1 MKGKYK
7 KTIALLMTLIMVLS
21 INITAFAEGS
31 ANPSSI
37 QGKVVE
43 KMELPAGDAD
53 SAEVET
59 QDETAGEDGGDMTTE
74 DTDIKEEAGEEGAA
88 EGEDVDGADAEDG
101 EAVEGEDEKDEELE
115 AGDGAEETAGEDEV
129 VDEEEI
135 TEENGGE
142 QEAIAENGQDGIDGG
157 KVAEG
162 VTEAEKQLD
171 LGDNP
176 DNITADEAYI
186 ENLGFYYPALI
197 KMYRMMAQSSN
208 SDEITWPAPGAINL
222 IKTADP
228 VEGEENQWEITL
240 TVEGKNV
247 QKTSKVVLVI
257 DKSGSMEGKKMT
269 NTILAAQEFVDKLLL
284 SDGMTEIA
292 VVSFDKNAHIVSN
305 FVGHGGK
312 DGLKTEIGKIEADG
326 GTNIQAGIHQAQIL
340 LDAVTADNKVIVL
353 LGDGE
358 ATYSYK
364 VTQASGITLSTH
376 RKNQTPDIIYDNP
389 EVGNVDYDN
398 IVGSGSDYTLTA
410 SGGFPS
416 KVYRYQIYCNES
428 GHNHGPWT
436 TTFPTDNGIPTIWE
450 AGLAKDKDTK
460 IYSIALNAGD
470 DGNYVLGKCQDS
482 GYYELNSS
490 ELDVL
495 SDVFDEIAG
504 QIAYAAN
511 NAIVIDPMGQMF
523 NLVSSLGEIY
533 VSQGTAEITATG
545 EIKWDVGTI
554 KEDDPAIMK
563 YKVMIKDEA
572 EKDKLYPTNGTTTM
586 EYKDI
591 NGKDAEDEFE
601 VPEVSVSGGKILYK
615 GYLVNDEGEPISEG
629 GIVVARPDLAK
640 RLYDNTYSNDP
651 LDYNKTYIVAKSEI
665 PGYKYM
671 GYVWNDSNGTQDTV
685 SVLLLA
691 TAPTQIVWFS
701 YAEKNDVTVTF
712 EENYLGASSYHR
724 TIKSGSALKT
734 NMPPNPNRLG
744 YSFMGWYPNEG
755 GTGDKF
761 DSDTIVTS
769 DITVYAQWAA
779 NTDTAYTV
787 EHYLQ
792 NLAGD
797 GYILEESESKAG
809 TTGQP
814 TAAAAKTYDGFTVKA
829 FSQAVIAADGSTVVK
844 IYYDRNEYTLTYKIV
859 GDFFTDDEHAE
870 QTYKFGAAVT
880 AAAKPSEVGYTF
892 VGWTGVPATMPAE
905 DVTATGYYTA
915 NTDTAYTVEH
925 YLQNLAGDG
934 YILEESESKAGTTG
948 QPTAAAA
955 KTYDGFTV
963 KAFSQAVIA
972 ADGSTV
978 VKIYYDRNEY
988 TLTYKIVGDFF
999 TDDEHAEQTYKFG
1012 AAVTAAAKPSEV
1024 GYTFVGWAGVPATMP
1039 AEDVEATGY
1048 YTANTDTAYKVEHYQ
1063 QDITGD
1069 GYSKFETESLSG
1081 TTDTIVTAVA
1091 KSYTGFSE
1099 NAGHADRFASGT
1111 IAADGSLVLKLY
1123 YDRAVFTVTFK
1134 DHDDKVLKTESVRYG
1149 GDATPPLNPTR
1160 EGYTFD
1166 GWLGNYNNVV
1176 KNETVVATYTPITN
1190 LSYTVNYLEKGTGK
1204 ALADP
1209 KTMIGQTFGKVVT
1222 ENAIDI
1228 VGYNKVLPTSK
1239 SITIAMSGNVIT
1251 FYYTAK
1257 CLSYTVNYLEQG
1269 TNNVLAPAKHVN
1281 APFGKV
1287 VTENA
1292 IDIVGYNKVAP
1303 ISKSITIA
1311 MSGNVITFYYTA
1323 REDITYTV
1331 NYLEKDT
1338 DKVLAPAKNGTGIFG
1353 VEVTEN
1359 AIDIAGYDKVEPVE
1373 VKLMLK
1379 LSGNIINFY
1388 YTASTG
1394 IEYKVKYLEQGTDVE
1409 LAPTKIVTGK
1419 TFGTEVTE
1427 EAIEIYGFTPDAE
1440 SKSLVLVVEGNV
1452 ITFVYT
1458 RNTYTIAYKA
1468 GENGKLEGGDREDSK
1483 LFGDSYDAAPKP
1495 IPNSGYYFN
1504 GWTPKLPDEG
1514 ETVKEDKTF
1523 IATFAKESSSDSD
1536 DRPSRPDRPS
1546 KPIVVVPVEPVPKD
1560 LPKLNKKDHIQYIQG
1575 YPDGTVKPEGY
1586 ITRDEV
1592 AAVFYR
1598 LLDPEYRDRIRT
1610 EKHEFSDVAS
1620 ARWSNKHI
1628 ATLAKVGIVT
1638 GYTDGTF
1645 KPGNYITRAEVAT
1658 IASRFDKLSPFESD
1672 KFSDIAGHWANKYI
1686 NSAEKKGWIKGY
1698 SDGTFKPD
1706 QYITRAEFVTLV
1718 NNVLERR
1725 VKIGDIL
1732 PVARQ
1737 FPDLP
1742 KNEWYYE
1749 AMQESI
1755 NSHHYIR
1762 LENGYEEWLEIY
1774 YPDLDM

>member
-21 INITAFAEGS
+21 INITALAEGS

-88 EGEDVDGADAEDG
+88 EGEDVDGAGAEDG
-101 EAVEGEDEKDEELE
+101 EAVEGEDEKDEEDLE
-115 AGDGAEETAGEDEV
+115 AGDGAEETAGEDKV
-129 VDEEEI
+129 VDEVGT

-162 VTEAEKQLD
+162 VTEAEEQLD

-257 DKSGSMEGKKMT
+257 DKSGSMKGKKMA

-292 VVSFDKNAHIVSN
+292 VVSFDKNAHIVSY

-376 RKNQTPDIIYDNP
+376 KKNQIPDIIYDDP

-398 IVGSGSDYTLTA
+398 IVGSGSDYALAA

-450 AGLAKDKDTK
+450 AGLAKDKGTK
-460 IYSIALNAGD
+460 IYSIALNAGTN
-470 DGNYVLGKCQDS
+470 GNYVLNECQDS

-523 NLVSSLGEIY
+523 NLVSSLEEIY
-533 VSQGTAEITATG
+533 VPQGTAEITATG

-591 NGKDAEDEFE
+591 NEKDAEDEFE

-615 GYLVNDEGEPISEG
+615 GYLVNDEGEPISEV

-691 TAPTQIVWFS
+691 TAPTQIVWFA

-712 EENYLGASSYHR
+712 EENYLDASSYHR

-779 NTDTAYTV
+779 NTDTAYKV

-797 GYILEESESKAG
+797 DYTLKDTDNITGMTG
-809 TTGQP
+809 TE
-814 TAAAAKTYDGFTVKA
+814 TAAEAKTYTGFTVKGFNQVA
-829 FSQAVIAADGSTVVK
+829 IAADGTTIVK
-844 IYYDRNEYTLTYKIV
+844 IYYDRNTYKLTYAIT
-859 GDFFTDDEHAE
+859 GSFFTNANHAIE
-870 QTYKFGAAVT
+870 TYKFGEAVT
-880 AAAKPSEVGYTF
+880 AVSTPSQTGYTF
-892 VGWTGVPATMPAE
+892 VGWAGVPATMPAE
-905 DVTATGYYTA
+905 DVTVTGYYTA

-934 YILEESESKAGTTG
+934 YILEESESKA
-948 QPTAAAA
+948 
-955 KTYDGFTV
+955 
-963 KAFSQAVIA
+963 
-972 ADGSTV
+972 
-978 VKIYYDRNEY
+978 
-988 TLTYKIVGDFF
+988 
-999 TDDEHAEQTYKFG
+999 
-1012 AAVTAAAKPSEV
+1012 
-1024 GYTFVGWAGVPATMP
+1024 
-1039 AEDVEATGY
+1039 
-1048 YTANTDTAYKVEHYQ
+1048 
-1063 QDITGD
+1063 
-1069 GYSKFETESLSG
+1069 G

-1123 YDRAVFTVTFK
+1123 YDRVEFTVTFK

-1149 GDATPPLNPTR
+1149 GDATPPDDPER
-1160 EGYTFD
+1160 EGYTFTGWD
-1166 GWLGNYNNVV
+1166 GSYKNVV
-1176 KNETVVATYTPITN
+1176 KDETVVATYTPITN
-1190 LSYTVNYLEKGTGK
+1190 LSYTVNYLEKDTGK

-1209 KTMIGQTFGKVVT
+1209 KTMTGQTFGKVVT

-1257 CLSYTVNYLEQG
+1257 CLCYTVNYLEQG
-1269 TNNVLAPAKHVN
+1269 TNKVLAPAKH
-1281 APFGKV
+1281 
-1287 VTENA
+1287 
-1292 IDIVGYNKVAP
+1292 
-1303 ISKSITIA
+1303 
-1311 MSGNVITFYYTA
+1311 
-1323 REDITYTV
+1323 
-1331 NYLEKDT
+1331 
-1338 DKVLAPAKNGTGIFG
+1338 
-1353 VEVTEN
+1353 
-1359 AIDIAGYDKVEPVE
+1359 
-1373 VKLMLK
+1373 
-1379 LSGNIINFY
+1379 
-1388 YTASTG
+1388 
-1394 IEYKVKYLEQGTDVE
+1394 
-1409 LAPTKIVTGK
+1409 
-1419 TFGTEVTE
+1419 
-1427 EAIEIYGFTPDAE
+1427 
-1440 SKSLVLVVEGNV
+1440 
-1452 ITFVYT
+1452 
-1458 RNTYTIAYKA
+1458 
-1468 GENGKLEGGDREDSK
+1468 
-1483 LFGDSYDAAPKP
+1483 
-1495 IPNSGYYFN
+1495 
-1504 GWTPKLPDEG
+1504 
-1514 ETVKEDKTF
+1514 
-1523 IATFAKESSSDSD
+1523 
-1536 DRPSRPDRPS
+1536 
-1546 KPIVVVPVEPVPKD
+1546 
-1560 LPKLNKKDHIQYIQG
+1560 
-1575 YPDGTVKPEGY
+1575 
-1586 ITRDEV
+1586 
-1592 AAVFYR
+1592 
-1598 LLDPEYRDRIRT
+1598 
-1610 EKHEFSDVAS
+1610 
-1620 ARWSNKHI
+1620 
-1628 ATLAKVGIVT
+1628 
-1638 GYTDGTF
+1638 
-1645 KPGNYITRAEVAT
+1645 
-1658 IASRFDKLSPFESD
+1658 
-1672 KFSDIAGHWANKYI
+1672 
-1686 NSAEKKGWIKGY
+1686 
-1698 SDGTFKPD
+1698 
-1706 QYITRAEFVTLV
+1706 
-1718 NNVLERR
+1718 
-1725 VKIGDIL
+1725 
-1732 PVARQ
+1732 
-1737 FPDLP
+1737 
-1742 KNEWYYE
+1742 
-1749 AMQESI
+1749 
-1755 NSHHYIR
+1755 
-1762 LENGYEEWLEIY
+1762 
-1774 YPDLDM
+1774 